1 MNNVLA
7 IAGIVVKELYRRK
20 DFYVLFVLT
29 ALITLV
35 LGSVSF
41 FNDAKIVRYL
51 KEVCLLLIWIS
62 SLVIAIGT
70 AARQIPAER
79 ENRTIFPLLAKPVT
93 RGQVIT
99 GKFLGCWLAC
109 GVALGVFYV
118 FFGVVSESR
127 GRSDPSTVAQSSAT
141 ATTAHAA
148 SDKAD
153 DHDHD
158 HEAAGK
164 EHHDEHVVL
173 EHRSVVL
180 NYVEALWLH
189 WMMLGVVTAMV
200 LLGSVVLSA
209 PSASMTISF
218 IGIIGILLL
227 GEHLNKVALR
237 QPQPLQALIYTGYFL
252 IPHLEWFD
260 IRDRVIYDQPPIAF
274 VDCGLAAL
282 YAIAYTGLF
291 LFLTWFVFRRKTL
304 TL

>member
-7 IAGIVVKELYRRK
+7 ISGIVIKELYRRK

-35 LGSVSF
+35 LGSVNF
-41 FNDAKIVRYL
+41 FNDPKIVRYL

-62 SLVIAIGT
+62 SLVIAIST

-99 GKFLGCWLAC
+99 GKFLGCWAAC
-109 GVALGVFYV
+109 GVALVVFYL

-127 GRSDPSTVAQSSAT
+127 GRSESPTAGLAST
-141 ATTAHAA
+141 AA
-148 SDKAD
+148 SGAHEAPDPAD
-153 DHDHD
+153 DHDHA
-158 HEAAGK
+158 AAGS
-164 EHHDEHVVL
+164 EHHDEPAVIQ
-173 EHRSVVL
+173 HRSVVL
-180 NYVEALWLH
+180 NYLEALWLH

-200 LLGSVVLSA
+200 LLGSVVFSA
-209 PSASMTISF
+209 PSATVTISF
-218 IGIIGILLL
+218 IGVIGILLL

-237 QPQPLQALIYTGYFL
+237 QPQPLQAVLYTGYFL

-260 IRDRVIYDQPPIAF
+260 IRDRVIYDQPPIAL
-274 VDCGLAAL
+274 VDCGLAAV
-282 YAIAYTGLF
+282 YAVAYTGCF
-291 LFLTWFVFRRKTL
+291 LFLAWLVFRRKTL

>member
-7 IAGIVVKELYRRK
+7 ISGIVIKELYRRK

-29 ALITLV
+29 ALITV
-35 LGSVSF
+35 VVGSVSF

-51 KEVCLLLIWIS
+51 KESCLLLIWIS

-93 RGQVIT
+93 RGQVVA

-109 GVALGVFYV
+109 GVALLVFYV

-127 GRSDPSTVAQSSAT
+127 GRGDSSTSEITSAAVSVT
-141 ATTAHAA
+141 HDA
-148 SDKAD
+148 SDQGD
-153 DHDHD
+153 DYEHSV
-158 HEAAGK
+158 AGG
-164 EHHDEHVVL
+164 EHHEEHQIIP
-173 EHRSVVL
+173 HRSVVL
-180 NYVEALWLH
+180 NYIQALWLH
-189 WMMLGVVTAMV
+189 WMMLGVVTALV

-209 PSASMTISF
+209 PSVSMTISF

-237 QPQPLQALIYTGYFL
+237 QAQPVQAILYTGYFL

-274 VDCGLAAL
+274 ADCGLATL
-282 YAIAYTGLF
+282 YAMAYTVLLLF
-291 LFLTWFVFRRKTL
+291 LAWWAFRRKAL